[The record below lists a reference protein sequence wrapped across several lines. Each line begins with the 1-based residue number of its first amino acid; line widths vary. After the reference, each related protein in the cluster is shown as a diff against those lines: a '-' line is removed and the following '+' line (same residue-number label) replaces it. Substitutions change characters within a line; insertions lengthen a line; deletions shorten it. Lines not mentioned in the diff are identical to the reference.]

1 MGTPCFSFGYTLKVN
16 LGRSKIK
23 KCYVLNYMLYY
34 LEMMK
39 GDLKKWTEKTCG
51 KLTVQKQ

>member
-34 LEMMK
+34 LKMMK